1 MCAPSAAHS
10 PNISRVT
17 RTRKRLTCRGLYA
30 DARRNKGQ
38 SEEGAGGDSA
48 ARRAC
53 GSTEAE
59 RRKDEERRK
68 KRRADLNTH
77 PAFSQAPLGSK
88 ASSVSFLKQSWQ
100 CETLQGNIAFVL
112 GDNMLRIRARATST
126 LRRVWSTNHHVTN
139 HVRGQCL
146 VHTQNTNR
154 TELTHGNTQP
164 NIHDH
169 HRFRSQ
175 LG

>member
-1 MCAPSAAHS
+1 MQSGGKCWR
-10 PNISRVT
+10 IFSRK
-17 RTRKRLTCRGLYA
+17 RTRRFKTTKATEGA
-30 DARRNKGQ
+30 TAAKGQ
-38 SEEGAGGDSA
+38 GCRAEEGAGGDSA
-48 ARRAC
+48 ARGAC

-68 KRRADLNTH
+68 ERRADLNTH